1 MRGTGWVFVLGKL
14 DAGKRGRMETGQMG
28 TWGGEGE
35 EGERKGIR
43 ADADGSPMDAMPGDW
58 REEKLDGLVSWESLL
73 CVRGISRRV
82 RHGWDVVRMSGLI
95 EYESK

>member
-1 MRGTGWVFVLGKL
+1 
-14 DAGKRGRMETGQMG
+14 METGQMG

-35 EGERKGIR
+35 EGERRIG
-43 ADADGSPMDAMPGDW
+43 AAADGSPVDATPGDW
-58 REEKLDGLVSWESLL
+58 REEKLDGLVSLL

-82 RHGWDVVRMSGLI
+82 RHGWEVVRMRGLI

>member
-1 MRGTGWVFVLGKL
+1 
-14 DAGKRGRMETGQMG
+14 MEAGQMG

-35 EGERKGIR
+35 EGERKGIG
-43 ADADGSPMDAMPGDW
+43 AAADGSQVDATPGDW
-58 REEKLDGLVSWESLL
+58 REEKLDGLVSLL

-82 RHGWDVVRMSGLI
+82 RHGWEIVRMSGLI